1 MKTVLV
7 KMSLIFF
14 FENKKIRFHINAVS
28 LALKQRPDST
38 RKWPIIN
45 ESFCSS
51 DRLYK
56 GHCMLTSKLDILGF
70 TVLACPFMVSYL
82 H

>member
-14 FENKKIRFHINAVS
+14 MRIKLAIS

-45 ESFCSS
+45 ESFCLS